1 MLKFMRDHLGGT
13 VLFIIVGAISVV
25 FVLWGVFPDSRA
37 GRAMGVGGDVANV
50 GGEHISIR
58 EFNEAYERDMNN
70 YRSLG
75 MELPPALL
83 EQVKASTVSQLVQA
97 KLMLVEAR
105 RLGVQ
110 ASDQEVRDEI
120 KAIPQFQ
127 DKQTKQFDVNTY
139 KGLLAA
145 NHLSTGEFEQRIK
158 DELTNKRL
166 VGFLQSRIRVT
177 PQEVE
182 REYKLNNE
190 TRNIEFVRFS
200 RDDAMKKMVADPKA
214 VDAYLKTSD
223 AQVVSYYASNS
234 ARYNKDEQVCARHIL
249 KKFAKPGD
257 DKATEPPK
265 DFLALKP
272 TTSNFAKL
280 AEKNSDDPGSK
291 AKGGDLDCFPKSAMD
306 KAFAETA
313 FSTPVGTI
321 SKPVKSQYG
330 WHYIYVTKK
339 NSPVSIP
346 LDKAKREIAEEL
358 VKRDHLDDIRKINLS
373 LADNAMKHWSGE
385 KKDTTGFFNGLEGQI
400 PKIGRAD
407 EISKAA
413 FDPNAKIQ
421 SGPQLFEAAGGVIV
435 AQVKE
440 KKTADMQKLAADKD
454 KELST
459 LRERKLR
466 AFLPAWMED
475 VKKRTKISFNSNLK
489 DAGSVGG
496 GSSDE

>member
-25 FVLWGVFPDSRA
+25 FVLWGVFPDSRV
-37 GRAMGVGGDVANV
+37 GRSMGAGGDIANV
-50 GGEHISIR
+50 GGEHITSR
-58 EFNEAYERDMNN
+58 EFNEAYERDMSN

-83 EQVKASTVSQLVQA
+83 EQVKQGTLSQLVQG

-120 KAIPQFQ
+120 KALPYFQ
-127 DKQTKQFDVNTY
+127 NKQTKQFDVDTY
-139 KGLLAA
+139 KGMLAA
-145 NHLSTGEFEQRIK
+145 NHLTTGEFEARVK
-158 DELTNKRL
+158 NDLTNKRL

-182 REYKLNNE
+182 REYKITNE
-190 TRNIEFVRFS
+190 TRELEFVRFS
-200 RDDAMKKMVADPKA
+200 RDDAMKKMAADPKA
-214 VDAYLKTSD
+214 VDEFLKKND
-223 AQVVSYYASNS
+223 AQIVSYYASNS

-265 DFLALKP
+265 EFLALKP
-272 TTSNFAKL
+272 TTANFAKL

-306 KAFAETA
+306 KAFADTA
-313 FSTPVGTI
+313 FSTPAGTI

-339 NSPVSIP
+339 NPAVSIP
-346 LDKAKREIAEEL
+346 LDKAKHEIAEEL
-358 VKRDHLDDIRKINLS
+358 VKREHLDDIRKINLG
-373 LADNAMKHWSGE
+373 LAEDAMKHWPPA
-385 KKDTTGFFNGLEGQI
+385 KLDTTGFFNGLEGQI

-407 EISKAA
+407 EITKAA

-421 SGPQLFEAAGGVIV
+421 TGPQMFEAAGGVIV
-435 AQVKE
+435 AKVKQ
-440 KKTADMQKLAADKD
+440 KKSADMEKFAGEKD

-475 VKKRTKISFNSNLK
+475 VKKRTKISFNANIQ
-489 DAGSVGG
+489 DAGAGA
-496 GSSDE
+496 EE